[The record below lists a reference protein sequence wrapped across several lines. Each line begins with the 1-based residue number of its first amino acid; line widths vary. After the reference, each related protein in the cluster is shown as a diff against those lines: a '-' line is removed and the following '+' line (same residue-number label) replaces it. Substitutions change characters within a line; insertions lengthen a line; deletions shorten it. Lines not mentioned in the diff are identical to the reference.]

1 MELRHWREEEDELI
15 LTSDLPDRQIAAR
28 IGRTVGA
35 IRTRR
40 SRLRKD
46 RSAISGNILSSN

>member
-40 SRLRKD
+40 TRLRKD
-46 RSAISGNILSSN
+46 TAAPNRDILSSN